1 MGVPRHTDAEIY
13 WITQLDRATR
23 ERDDARKALSELQT
37 EVPYRPGL
45 PPEPQRRRV
54 ALWQVRRR
62 DAGAGW
68 GTDAQPFMLWFTV
81 EERRL
86 PREAAHTRTSILLPL
101 DSDAWERFECRPCR
115 ASGTP
120 CPWID

>member
-1 MGVPRHTDAEIY
+1 MGVTLNA
-13 WITQLDRATR
+13 R
-23 ERDDARKALSELQT
+23 ERDEAIKVLSELQT

-45 PPEPQRRRV
+45 PPEPMRRSV

-62 DAGAGW
+62 DCGTGW
-68 GTDAQPFMLWFTV
+68 GGESQPFMLWFTV

-86 PREAAHTRTSILLPL
+86 PREAAHTRAPGLLAL
-101 DSDAWERFECRPCR
+101 DADAWEQFECRPCR